1 MDITVSEKAPIF
13 WKCYLKVNA
22 GLRMWA
28 FSCKYDPSPVTI
40 TVNDICLGIVLFMSC
55 CNYPPSLLLSLFL
68 TLSPFALSGIP
79 GKKCGVIIFTAE
91 ELSNCRVSVL
101 PEYFHIVCIFCL
113 PWCCFCDHLQSSPPH
128 TQSHLHAGIHGH
140 TQHEIMGQKIDHKI

>member
-55 CNYPPSLLLSLFL
+55 CNYPPSLSLSLFL

-91 ELSNCRVSVL
+91 ELSNCRVSVAG
-101 PEYFHIVCIFCL
+101 IFSYCL
-113 PWCCFCDHLQSSPPH
+113 HLLFALMLFLWSLAILSPAYTITP
-128 TQSHLHAGIHGH
+128 TRSIHGH

>member
-55 CNYPPSLLLSLFL
+55 CNYPPSLSLSLFL

-91 ELSNCRVSVL
+91 ELSNCRVSV
-101 PEYFHIVCIFCL
+101 
-113 PWCCFCDHLQSSPPH
+113 
-128 TQSHLHAGIHGH
+128 AGIFSYCLHLLFALMLFLWSLAILSPAYTITPTRRH
-140 TQHEIMGQKIDHKI
+140 TRTTCNNGTKNRS

>member
-40 TVNDICLGIVLFMSC
+40 TVNDIGLGIVLFMSC

-91 ELSNCRVSVL
+91 ELSNCRVSV
-101 PEYFHIVCIFCL
+101 
-113 PWCCFCDHLQSSPPH
+113 
-128 TQSHLHAGIHGH
+128 AGIFSYCLHLLFALMLFLWSLAILSPAYTITPTRRH
-140 TQHEIMGQKIDHKI
+140 TRTHTTWNNGTKNRS